1 MNKKERKYLWII
13 ILLVLMYLLT
23 LVSDKDINEV
33 STVLTTIMALIAAVS
48 FWLQLKRTENLDEAN
63 FIMSLNDQFV
73 SNDQMTRIE
82 NSLETYYCKAKEQE
96 TPTLNL
102 ILERGHEDSQRL
114 INYLVYME
122 CLAALI
128 KKDVMH
134 LGVIDDLFAYR
145 FFIAVNN
152 PIVQQFELIPF
163 ANYYRGCYEL
173 SEMWTKEWR
182 KKGREIPLDQYSLY
196 DCEKYNV
203 ACNTKK
209 AEKGKIIIRQAT
221 ERDNLYEIA
230 RCIYLTDPY
239 IYPVAFGNE
248 ADQAILAII
257 KIIKSKRSLFD
268 LENITLAIKDD
279 KLCGI
284 VIYNKEG
291 ALWERDRFYES
302 IKEYISDKENF
313 YVASKN
319 YFEVIAMQTTAGN
332 IEVVAC
338 CVLPEFRNMGI
349 GKMLIEW
356 ISDTYPDYTKTLDVL
371 SNNLA
376 AVRLYQECGYEI
388 VEQYKGF
395 SINEDTRPDCYH
407 MLKKVGVERGRKES

>member
-13 ILLVLMYLLT
+13 ILLVSMYLLT

-63 FIMSLNDQFV
+63 FIMSLNDQFI

-82 NSLETYYCKAKEQE
+82 NALETYYCKAKEQE

-102 ILERGHEDSQRL
+102 ILERGHDDSQRL

-163 ANYYRGCYEL
+163 ANYYQGCYEL
-173 SEMWTKEWR
+173 SEIWTKEWR
-182 KKGREIPLDQYSLY
+182 KKGREIPLSQYALCNCMKKSAVNHNK
-196 DCEKYNV
+196 EKK
-203 ACNTKK
+203 T
-209 AEKGKIIIRQAT
+209 GMPLIRTAQK
-221 ERDNLYEIA
+221 EDNIYEIA

-239 IYPVAFGNE
+239 IYPAAFGN
-248 ADQAILAII
+248 DQGKAINAITS
-257 KIIKSKRSLFD
+257 IIGTQNSLFD
-268 LENITLAIKDD
+268 LKNIVVASLDNRI
-279 KLCGI
+279 CGI
-284 VIYNKEG
+284 VVYNKEG
-291 ALWERDRFYES
+291 AVWEKDWLYEN
-302 IKEYISDKENF
+302 IREYIPDKKYF
-313 YVASKN
+313 FKASEK
-319 YFEVIAMQTTAGN
+319 YFEEAAFKPQLQELKI
-332 IEVVAC
+332 ISC
-338 CVLPEFRNMGI
+338 CVLPGFRNMGI
-349 GKMLIEW
+349 GKRLVEW
-356 ISDTYPDYTKTLDVL
+356 ISDTYPDYTETLDVL
-371 SNNLA
+371 ANNLA

-395 SINEDTRPDCYH
+395 SIDEDTRPDCYH
-407 MLKKVGVERGRKES
+407 MLKKVGVERGKKES